1 MWILDYFSKPSQKE
15 SPKLV
20 WVQSFQGISV
30 SVDYSLDAYYRMY
43 DQNAYVQMVIGKL
56 MWYVTKDGFALKRYK
71 KDQDGLLEQ
80 VCIGH
85 TPIQFIQRIER
96 DYEVTGNAYVYKAT
110 TESGVFVWFQILD
123 PRYVKPLVSPKWE
136 VLGYVQNLSGI
147 RYFLPDEVYHLKW
160 DTDIINETVGRSKM
174 KTLLIELMTDEEASK
189 SNLAFFKNNQ
199 TPSSIVLIDNEYDF
213 GTEAEKAKALG
224 ELKAMF
230 NSGKYNGWEN
240 HHRSAFAQGI
250 KDILKVQDKI
260 SDMEFLELRKFTL
273 DLVCWVYE
281 VPKDILGYTDTS
293 NRSVGDTQSWNF
305 DDVIQSKKATL
316 AEFITMMLKSTLG
329 NEYSLEFK
337 IDEQAMKIKNI
348 KTAGEAWQS
357 WVAKLNE
364 AREIANLPPDDKEWN
379 SYFKEKAVDVSP
391 PQEQKKLKIIPKK
404 K

>member
-1 MWILDYFSKPSQKE
+1 
-15 SPKLV
+15 
-20 WVQSFQGISV
+20 
-30 SVDYSLDAYYRMY
+30 
-43 DQNAYVQMVIGKL
+43 
-56 MWYVTKDGFALKRYK
+56 
-71 KDQDGLLEQ
+71 
-80 VCIGH
+80 
-85 TPIQFIQRIER
+85 
-96 DYEVTGNAYVYKAT
+96 
-110 TESGVFVWFQILD
+110 
-123 PRYVKPLVSPKWE
+123 
-136 VLGYVQNLSGI
+136 
-147 RYFLPDEVYHLKW
+147 
-160 DTDIINETVGRSKM
+160 
-174 KTLLIELMTDEEASK
+174 
-189 SNLAFFKNNQ
+189 
-199 TPSSIVLIDNEYDF
+199 
-213 GTEAEKAKALG
+213 
-224 ELKAMF
+224 MF

-281 VPKDILGYTDTS
+281 VPKDILGYTETS

-364 AREIANLPPDDKEWN
+364 AREIANLEPD
-379 SYFKEKAVDVSP
+379 EKRGDEYYQVKQAEPVQ
-391 PQEQKKLKIIPKK
+391 PQVQKIKVTKK
-404 K
+404 